1 MGDVVFTLPA
11 VNLVRENFPDAH
23 ITFLT
28 AAENRAIVEQFDAV
42 DEVLSLD
49 RQIFKQ
55 RHYGKGCSMLYELL
69 KKLRSSNFCL
79 SIDLQSY
86 GETALLTRFTGAKDR
101 WAWVIGNKFRRHAYT
116 QVTARS
122 DRLHPVDIN
131 LEMLTQFGLKTAPVR
146 NEIRLSSCGRDEAC
160 QFFKDHGLDIN
171 LPTFVIQSFTSAP
184 HKNWPLENYLAVA
197 EEWRNR
203 GYQII
208 FSGGPREAQLLE
220 PAKRAGFPIC
230 IAPIATVCWLMK
242 LSRLVIGGDT
252 GLLHLGVAIGKRVVV
267 LMAPD
272 GARTPIPY
280 GHVKWVVW
288 TPTGNDI
295 KGITINSVNGAI
307 EKALMPGDCD
317 VIQGMLAS
325 QAASVLL
332 PTLMRQK

>member
-11 VNLVRENFPDAH
+11 VNLVRENFPDAR

-49 RQIFKQ
+49 RQLFKQ
-55 RHYGKGCSMLYELL
+55 HHYGKGCAMLYELM

-86 GETALLTRFTGAKDR
+86 GETALLTRLTGAKDR
-101 WAWVIGNKFRRHAYT
+101 WAWVIGNKLRKHAYT
-116 QVTARS
+116 HVTARS
-122 DRLHPVDIN
+122 DQLHPVDIN

-146 NEIRLSSCGRDEAC
+146 NEIQLSNQGRDEAY
-160 QFFKDHGLDIN
+160 QFFKDHGLNLN
-171 LPTFVIQSFTSAP
+171 LPTFVIQAFTSAA
-184 HKNWPLENYLAVA
+184 HKNWPLENYLTVA
-197 EEWRNR
+197 KRWRNS
-203 GYQII
+203 GYQIV
-208 FSGGPREAQLLE
+208 FSGGPKEAHCLE
-220 PAKRAGFPIC
+220 PATRAGFPVC
-230 IAPIATVCWLMK
+230 ISPIATVCWLMK

-267 LMAPD
+267 LMSPD

-288 TPTGNDI
+288 TPTDKDI
-295 KGITINSVNGAI
+295 RGISIDSVNRAI
-307 EKALMPGDCD
+307 EKALIPGEYD
-317 VIQGMLAS
+317 VFQGMPVS
-325 QAASVLL
+325 QTAFA
-332 PTLMRQK
+332 